1 MKLYQPALFS
11 LVLFTSFAQAEVQKS
26 EWITTWA
33 ASPQKVWN
41 KDFVFPTH
49 IPEQISNQTIRQ
61 VSQISLGG
69 EAVRLVFS
77 NQYGEQPLYIDKTT
91 VGLIKG
97 ESLKAKSAYPV
108 YFSGKLK
115 AQILPGK
122 QLISDP
128 IQLPVPDHAQ
138 LMVNSFIQK
147 PTTFKTFHWDAK
159 QTSWIISGNQTANLN
174 TPSSA
179 KTTTARLLLS
189 AIEVKPKRKAQVV
202 AVIGDSITD
211 GATATLDANT
221 RWTDFLAKRLS
232 PHQIAVINSGI
243 SGNRLL
249 TDGMGDSALKRLNSE
264 VFQYSGVKT
273 LIVLVGINDISWPG
287 TAFAPKQQIP
297 SFEALTEGYKRVVK
311 EAHEQ
316 GIQVIGATLL
326 PFSGALPNT
335 PLDNYYQPNKDELRQ
350 RINHWMRTSKTFDGV
365 LDLEQ
370 GLKDS
375 KHSDRLNP
383 IYDSGDHLH
392 PNDRGNQQMAN
403 LVDLN
408 QLVNQ

>member
-1 MKLYQPALFS
+1 MKFYQPALFS
-11 LVLFTSFAQAEVQKS
+11 LILFTSFAQAEVQKS
-26 EWITTWA
+26 QWVTTWA

-41 KDFVFPTH
+41 KDFVFPTN
-49 IPEQISNQTIRQ
+49 IPEQISNQTIKQ
-61 VSQISLGG
+61 ISQISLGG
-69 EAVRLVFS
+69 EAVRLVFT
-77 NQYGEQPLYIDKTT
+77 NQYGDQPLYIDKTT
-91 VGLIKG
+91 VGLVKG
-97 ESLKAKSAYPV
+97 QSLKSKNAYPV

-122 QLISDP
+122 QLMSDP

-138 LMVNSFIQK
+138 LMVNTFIQK
-147 PTTFKTFHWDAK
+147 PTIFKTFHWDAK
-159 QTSWIISGNQTANLN
+159 QTSWLITGNQTANLN

-189 AIEVKPKRKAQVV
+189 AIEVKPKRKSHVV
-202 AVIGDSITD
+202 AVVGDSITD

-232 PHQIAVINSGI
+232 AHHVAVINSGI

-249 TDGMGDSALKRLNSE
+249 NDSMGDSALERLKKE

-297 SFEALTEGYKRVVK
+297 SFEALTQGYKRVVD

-350 RINHWMRTSKTFDGV
+350 RINHWMRTSHTFDGV
-365 LDLEQ
+365 LDLDQ
-370 GLKDS
+370 GLKDP
-375 KHSDRLNP
+375 KHPDRLNP

-392 PNDRGNQQMAN
+392 PNDKGNQQMAN

>member
-26 EWITTWA
+26 QWVTTWA

-41 KDFVFPTH
+41 KDFVFPTL
-49 IPEQISNQTIRQ
+49 IPEQISNQTIKQ
-61 VSQISLGG
+61 ISQISLGG
-69 EAVRLVFS
+69 EAVRLVFT
-77 NQYGEQPLYIDKTT
+77 NQYGDQPLYIDKTT
-91 VGLIKG
+91 VGLVKG
-97 ESLKAKSAYPV
+97 QSLKSKSAYPV

-138 LMVNSFIQK
+138 LMVNTFIQR

-159 QTSWIISGNQTANLN
+159 QTSWLITGNQTTNLN

-189 AIEVKPKRKAQVV
+189 AVEVKPKRKAHVV

-232 PHQIAVINSGI
+232 PHQVAVINSGI

-249 TDGMGDSALKRLNSE
+249 TDGMGDSALDRLKKE
-264 VFQYSGVKT
+264 IFQYSGVKT

-316 GIQVIGATLL
+316 GIQVIGGTLL

-392 PNDRGNQQMAN
+392 PNDKGNQQMAN

-408 QLVNQ
+408 QLLNK

>member
-11 LVLFTSFAQAEVQKS
+11 LVLFTNFAQAEVQKS
-26 EWITTWA
+26 QWITTWA

-41 KDFVFPTH
+41 KDFVFPTN
-49 IPEQISNQTIRQ
+49 IPDQISNQTIKQ
-61 VSQISLGG
+61 ISQISLGG
-69 EAVRLVFS
+69 EAVRLVFT
-77 NQYGEQPLYIDKTT
+77 NQYGDQPLYIDKTT

-97 ESLKAKSAYPV
+97 QSLKSKNAYPV

-115 AQILPGK
+115 AQVLPGK
-122 QLISDP
+122 QLMSDP

-138 LMVNSFIQK
+138 LMVNTFIQK

-159 QTSWIISGNQTANLN
+159 QTSWLITGNQTTNLN

-189 AIEVKPKRKAQVV
+189 AVEVKPKRKAHVV

-232 PHQIAVINSGI
+232 PHQVAVINSGI

-249 TDGMGDSALKRLNSE
+249 TDGMGDSALDRLKKE
-264 VFQYSGVKT
+264 IFQYSGVKT

-297 SFEALTEGYKRVVK
+297 TFEVLTQGYKRVVD
-311 EAHEQ
+311 EAHRQ

-350 RINHWMRTSKTFDGV
+350 RINHWIRTSHTFDGV

-370 GLKDS
+370 GLKDP
-375 KHSDRLNP
+375 KHPDRLNP

-408 QLVNQ
+408 QLVKQ

>member
-1 MKLYQPALFS
+1 MKLYQPAIFS

-26 EWITTWA
+26 QWVTTWA

-41 KDFVFPTH
+41 KDFVFPTN
-49 IPEQISNQTIRQ
+49 IPDQISNQTIKQ
-61 VSQISLGG
+61 ISQISLGG
-69 EAVRLVFS
+69 EAVRLVFT
-77 NQYGEQPLYIDKTT
+77 NQYGDQPLYIDKTT
-91 VGLIKG
+91 VGLVKG
-97 ESLKAKSAYPV
+97 QSLKSKSAYPV

-122 QLISDP
+122 QLMSDP

-159 QTSWIISGNQTANLN
+159 QTSWLITGNQTANLN

-189 AIEVKPKRKAQVV
+189 AVEVKPKRKAHVV

-249 TDGMGDSALKRLNSE
+249 TDGMGDSALDRLKKE

-297 SFEALTEGYKRVVK
+297 TFETLTQGYKRVVD
-311 EAHEQ
+311 EAHRQ

-335 PLDNYYQPNKDELRQ
+335 PLDNYYQPNKDQLRQ
-350 RINHWMRTSKTFDGV
+350 RINHWIKTSHTFDGV

-370 GLKDS
+370 GLKDP
-375 KHSDRLNP
+375 KHPDRLNP

-408 QLVNQ
+408 ELVNQ

>member
-1 MKLYQPALFS
+1 MKFYQPALFS
-11 LVLFTSFAQAEVQKS
+11 LILFTSFAQAEVQKS
-26 EWITTWA
+26 QWVTTWA

-41 KDFVFPTH
+41 KDFVFPTN
-49 IPEQISNQTIRQ
+49 IPEQISNQTIKQ
-61 VSQISLGG
+61 ISQISLGG
-69 EAVRLVFS
+69 EAVRLVFT
-77 NQYGEQPLYIDKTT
+77 NQYGDQPLYIDKTT
-91 VGLIKG
+91 VGLVKG
-97 ESLKAKSAYPV
+97 QSLKSKNAYPV

-122 QLISDP
+122 QLMSDP

-138 LMVNSFIQK
+138 LMVNTFIQK
-147 PTTFKTFHWDAK
+147 PTIFKTFHWDAK
-159 QTSWIISGNQTANLN
+159 QTSWLITGNQTANLN

-189 AIEVKPKRKAQVV
+189 AVEVKPKRKAHVV
-202 AVIGDSITD
+202 AVVGDSITD

-232 PHQIAVINSGI
+232 AHHVAVINSGI

-249 TDGMGDSALKRLNSE
+249 TNGMGDSALERLE
-264 VFQYSGVKT
+264 KEIFQYSGVKT

-297 SFEALTEGYKRVVK
+297 TFEALTQGYKHVVE
-311 EAHEQ
+311 EAHRQ

-350 RINHWMRTSKTFDGV
+350 RINHWMRTSHTFDGV
-365 LDLEQ
+365 LDLDQ
-370 GLKDS
+370 GLKDP
-375 KHSDRLNP
+375 KHPDRLNP

-392 PNDRGNQQMAN
+392 PNDKGNQQMAN

>member
-1 MKLYQPALFS
+1 MKPYQSALFS
-11 LVLFTSFAQAEVQKS
+11 LVLFSTVAQADVQKS
-26 EWITTWA
+26 QWITTWA

-41 KDFVFPTH
+41 KDFAFPTN
-49 IPEQISNQTIRQ
+49 IPDQISNQTIKQ
-61 VSQISLGG
+61 ISQISLGG
-69 EAVRLVFS
+69 EAVRLVFT
-77 NQYGEQPLYIDKTT
+77 NQYGDQPLYIDKTT
-91 VGLIKG
+91 VGPVK
-97 ESLKAKSAYPV
+97 EQSLKSKSAYPV

-122 QLISDP
+122 QLMSDP

-138 LMVNSFIQK
+138 LMVNTFIQK

-159 QTSWIISGNQTANLN
+159 QTSWLITGNQTANLN

-189 AIEVKPKRKAQVV
+189 AVEVKPKRKAHVV

-249 TDGMGDSALKRLNSE
+249 TDGMGDSALERLQKE

-287 TAFAPKQQIP
+287 TAFAPKQHIP
-297 SFEALTEGYKRVVK
+297 TFEALTQGYKRVVD
-311 EAHEQ
+311 EAHRQ

-350 RINHWMRTSKTFDGV
+350 RINHWIRTSHTFDGV

-370 GLKDS
+370 GLKDP
-375 KHSDRLNP
+375 KHPDRLNP

-403 LVDLN
+403 LVDLK

>member
-1 MKLYQPALFS
+1 MKPYQSALFS
-11 LVLFTSFAQAEVQKS
+11 LVLFSTVAQAEVQKS
-26 EWITTWA
+26 QWVTTWA

-41 KDFVFPTH
+41 KDFVFPTN
-49 IPEQISNQTIRQ
+49 IPEQISNQTIKQ
-61 VSQISLGG
+61 ISQISLGG
-69 EAVRLVFS
+69 EAIRLVFT
-77 NQYGEQPLYIDKTT
+77 NQYGDQPLYIDKTT

-97 ESLKAKSAYPV
+97 QSLKSKSAYPV

-128 IQLPVPDHAQ
+128 IPLPVPDHAQ
-138 LMVNSFIQK
+138 LMVNTFIEK

-159 QTSWIISGNQTANLN
+159 QTSWLITGNQTTNLN

-189 AIEVKPKRKAQVV
+189 AVEVKPKRKAHVV
-202 AVIGDSITD
+202 TVIGDSITD

-232 PHQIAVINSGI
+232 PHQVAVINSGI

-249 TDGMGDSALKRLNSE
+249 NDGMGDSALERLKKE

-297 SFEALTEGYKRVVK
+297 TFEALTQGYKRVVD
-311 EAHEQ
+311 EAHRQ

-350 RINHWMRTSKTFDGV
+350 RINHWIRTSHTFDGV
-365 LDLEQ
+365 LELEQ
-370 GLKDS
+370 GLKDP
-375 KHSDRLNP
+375 KHPDRLNP

-408 QLVNQ
+408 ELVNQ

>member
-26 EWITTWA
+26 QWVTTWA

-41 KDFVFPTH
+41 KDFVFPTN
-49 IPEQISNQTIRQ
+49 IPDQISNQTIKQ
-61 VSQISLGG
+61 ISQISLGG
-69 EAVRLVFS
+69 EAIRLVFT
-77 NQYGEQPLYIDKTT
+77 NQYGDQPLYIDKTT
-91 VGLIKG
+91 VGLVKG
-97 ESLKAKSAYPV
+97 QSLKSKSAYPV

-122 QLISDP
+122 QLMSDP
-128 IQLPVPDHAQ
+128 IQLPVPDHGQ
-138 LMVNSFIQK
+138 LMVNTFIQR

-159 QTSWIISGNQTANLN
+159 QTSWLITGNQSANLN

-189 AIEVKPKRKAQVV
+189 SIEVKPKRKAHVV

-232 PHQIAVINSGI
+232 PHQVAVINSGI

-249 TDGMGDSALKRLNSE
+249 TDGMGDSALERLKKE

-297 SFEALTEGYKRVVK
+297 TFEALTQGYKGVVD
-311 EAHEQ
+311 EAHRQ

-350 RINHWMRTSKTFDGV
+350 RINHWMRTSHTFDGV

-370 GLKDS
+370 GLKDP
-375 KHSDRLNP
+375 KHPDRLNP

-408 QLVNQ
+408 QLINQ

>member
-1 MKLYQPALFS
+1 MKLYQSALFS

-26 EWITTWA
+26 QWITTWA

-41 KDFVFPTH
+41 KDFVFPTL
-49 IPEQISNQTIRQ
+49 IPEQISNQTIKQ
-61 VSQISLGG
+61 ISQISLGG
-69 EAVRLVFS
+69 EAVRLVFT
-77 NQYGEQPLYIDKTT
+77 NQYGDQPLYIDKTT
-91 VGLIKG
+91 VGLVKG
-97 ESLKAKSAYPV
+97 QSLKSKSAYPV

-138 LMVNSFIQK
+138 LMVNTFIQR

-159 QTSWIISGNQTANLN
+159 QTSWLITGNQTANLN
-174 TPSSA
+174 MPSSA

-189 AIEVKPKRKAQVV
+189 AVEVKPKRKAHVI

-221 RWTDFLAKRLS
+221 RWTDFLSKRLS
-232 PHQIAVINSGI
+232 PHQVAVINSGI

-249 TDGMGDSALKRLNSE
+249 TDGMGDNALDRLKKE

-273 LIVLVGINDISWPG
+273 LIVLLGINDISWPG

-297 SFEALTEGYKRVVK
+297 TFETLTQGYKGVVD
-311 EAHEQ
+311 EAHRQ

-335 PLDNYYQPNKDELRQ
+335 PLDNYYQPNKDQLRQ
-350 RINHWMRTSKTFDGV
+350 RINHWIRTSHTFDGV

-370 GLKDS
+370 GLKDP
-375 KHSDRLNP
+375 KHPDRLNP

-403 LVDLN
+403 LVDIN
-408 QLVNQ
+408 QLLHK

>member
-11 LVLFTSFAQAEVQKS
+11 LILFTSFAQAEVKKS

-41 KDFVFPTH
+41 KDFVFPTN
-49 IPEQISNQTIRQ
+49 IPDQISNQTIKQ
-61 VSQISLGG
+61 ISQISLGG
-69 EAVRLVFS
+69 EAVRLVFT
-77 NQYGEQPLYIDKTT
+77 NQYGDQPLSIDKTT
-91 VGLIKG
+91 VGIFKG
-97 ESLKAKSAYPV
+97 QSLKAKSTYPV

-159 QTSWIISGNQTANLN
+159 QTSWIIAGNQTANLN

-297 SFEALTEGYKRVVK
+297 SFETLTEGYKRVVK

-350 RINHWMRTSKTFDGV
+350 LINHWMRTSKTFDGV

>member
-1 MKLYQPALFS
+1 MKLSQATLFS
-11 LVLFTSFAQAEVQKS
+11 LVLFTSVAQAEVPKHQ
-26 EWITTWA
+26 WITTWA

-41 KDFVFPTH
+41 KDFVFSTN

-61 VSQISLGG
+61 LSQISLGG
-69 EAVRLVFS
+69 ETVRLVFT
-77 NQYGEQPLYIDKTT
+77 NQYGEQPLYIDQTT
-91 VGLIKG
+91 IGLANAA
-97 ESLKAKSAYPV
+97 SLKSKSTYPV
-108 YFSGKLK
+108 YFSGQLK
-115 AQILPGK
+115 AKILPGK

-128 IQLPVPDHAQ
+128 IQLPVPDHTQ
-138 LMVNSFIQK
+138 LVVNSFIQK
-147 PTTFKTFHWDAK
+147 PATFKTFHWDAK
-159 QTSWIISGNQTANLN
+159 QTSWLIKGNQTTNLT
-174 TPSSA
+174 TPTDA
-179 KTTTARLLLS
+179 RTTTARLLLS
-189 AIEVKPKRKAQVV
+189 AIEVKPKQKAQVV

-232 PHQIAVINSGI
+232 AHQLAVINSGI

-249 TDGMGDSALKRLNSE
+249 TDGMGDSVLKRLNSE

-273 LIVLVGINDISWPG
+273 LIVLIGINDISWPG

-297 SFEALTEGYKRVVK
+297 SFEALTKGYQSVVNA
-311 EAHEQ
+311 AHKQ

-350 RINHWMRTSKTFDGV
+350 RINQWIRTSHTFDGV
-365 LDLEQ
+365 LDLDE
-370 GLKDS
+370 GLKDP
-375 KHSDRLNP
+375 KHPDRLNP

-392 PNDRGNQQMAN
+392 PNDRGNQHMAE
-403 LVDLN
+403 LV
-408 QLVNQ
+408 QLDQIIKN

>member
-1 MKLYQPALFS
+1 MKLYQPVLFS
-11 LVLFTSFAQAEVQKS
+11 LILFTSFAQAEVKKT

-41 KDFVFPTH
+41 KDFVFPTN
-49 IPEQISNQTIRQ
+49 IPDQISNQTIKQ
-61 VSQISLGG
+61 ISQISLGG
-69 EAVRLVFS
+69 EAVRLIFT
-77 NQYGEQPLYIDKTT
+77 NQYGDQPLYIDQTT
-91 VGLIKG
+91 IGLANAA
-97 ESLKAKSAYPV
+97 SLKSKSTYPV
-108 YFSGKLK
+108 YFSGQLK
-115 AQILPGK
+115 AKILPGK
-122 QLISDP
+122 QLVSDP
-128 IQLPVPDHAQ
+128 IELAVPDHTQ
-138 LMVNSFIQK
+138 LEVNSFIQK

-159 QTSWIISGNQTANLN
+159 QTSWLISGNQTTNFT
-174 TPSSA
+174 TPTDA

-189 AIEVKPKRKAQVV
+189 AIEVKPKQKAQVV

-232 PHQIAVINSGI
+232 AHQVAVINSGI

-249 TDGMGDSALKRLNSE
+249 TGGMGDSALDRLKKE
-264 VFQYSGVKT
+264 IFQYSGVKT

-297 SFEALTEGYKRVVK
+297 TFEALTQGYKGVVD
-311 EAHEQ
+311 EAHRQ

-350 RINHWMRTSKTFDGV
+350 RINHWIRTSHTFDGV

-370 GLKDS
+370 GLKDP
-375 KHSDRLNP
+375 KHPDRLNP

-408 QLVNQ
+408 ELVNQ

>member
-11 LVLFTSFAQAEVQKS
+11 LVLFSTVAQADVQKS
-26 EWITTWA
+26 QWITTWA

-41 KDFVFPTH
+41 KDFVFPTN
-49 IPEQISNQTIRQ
+49 IPDQISNQTIKQ
-61 VSQISLGG
+61 FSQISLGG

-77 NQYGEQPLYIDKTT
+77 NQYGDQPLSIDKTT
-91 VGLIKG
+91 VGLVKG
-97 ESLKAKSAYPV
+97 QSLKSKNAYPV

-128 IQLPVPDHAQ
+128 IPLTVPDHAQ
-138 LMVNSFIQK
+138 LMVNTFIQK

-159 QTSWIISGNQTANLN
+159 QTSWLITGNQTANLN

-189 AIEVKPKRKAQVV
+189 AIEVKPKRKAHVV

-232 PHQIAVINSGI
+232 PHQVAVINSGI

-249 TDGMGDSALKRLNSE
+249 TDGMGDSALDRLKKE
-264 VFQYSGVKT
+264 IFQYSGVKT

-297 SFEALTEGYKRVVK
+297 SFEALTQGYKRVVD
-311 EAHEQ
+311 EAHRQ

-350 RINHWMRTSKTFDGV
+350 RINHWIRTSHTFDGV

-370 GLKDS
+370 GLKDP
-375 KHSDRLNP
+375 KHPDRLNP

>member
-11 LVLFTSFAQAEVQKS
+11 LILFTSFAQAEVQKS
-26 EWITTWA
+26 QWITTWA

-41 KDFVFPTH
+41 KDFVFPTN
-49 IPEQISNQTIRQ
+49 IPDQISNQTIKQ
-61 VSQISLGG
+61 ISQISLGG
-69 EAVRLVFS
+69 EAVRLVFT
-77 NQYGEQPLYIDKTT
+77 NQYGDQPLSIDKTT
-91 VGLIKG
+91 VGIFKG
-97 ESLKAKSAYPV
+97 QSLKAKSVYPV

-159 QTSWIISGNQTANLN
+159 QTSWIIAGNQTANSN

-179 KTTTARLLLS
+179 QTTTARLLLS
-189 AIEVKPKRKAQVV
+189 AIEVKPKHKTHVV

-273 LIVLVGINDISWPG
+273 LIVLIGINDISWPG

-311 EAHEQ
+311 DAHEQ

>member
-11 LVLFTSFAQAEVQKS
+11 LVLFTSFAQAEVQKRQ
-26 EWITTWA
+26 WITTWA

-41 KDFVFPTH
+41 KDFVFPTN
-49 IPEQISNQTIRQ
+49 IPDQISNQTIKQ
-61 VSQISLGG
+61 ISQISLGG
-69 EAVRLVFS
+69 EAIRLVFT
-77 NQYGEQPLYIDKTT
+77 NQYGDQPLYIDKTT
-91 VGLIKG
+91 VGLVKG
-97 ESLKAKSAYPV
+97 QSLKSKSAYPV

-128 IQLPVPDHAQ
+128 IPLPVPDHAQ
-138 LMVNSFIQK
+138 LMVNTFIQS

-159 QTSWIISGNQTANLN
+159 QTSWLITGNQTANLN

-189 AIEVKPKRKAQVV
+189 AVEVKPKRKAHVV

-232 PHQIAVINSGI
+232 PHQVALINSGI

-249 TDGMGDSALKRLNSE
+249 TDGIGDSSLERLE
-264 VFQYSGVKT
+264 KEIFQYSGVKT

-297 SFEALTEGYKRVVK
+297 TFEALTQGYKRVVD
-311 EAHEQ
+311 EAHRQ

-350 RINHWMRTSKTFDGV
+350 RINHWIRTSHTFDGV
-365 LDLEQ
+365 LDLER
-370 GLKDS
+370 GLKDP
-375 KHSDRLNP
+375 KHPDRLNP

-403 LVDLN
+403 LVDVN
-408 QLVNQ
+408 QLLHN

>member
-26 EWITTWA
+26 QWVTTWA

-41 KDFVFPTH
+41 KDFVFPTN
-49 IPEQISNQTIRQ
+49 IPDQISNQTIKQ
-61 VSQISLGG
+61 ISQISLGG
-69 EAVRLVFS
+69 EAIRLVFT
-77 NQYGEQPLYIDKTT
+77 NQYGDQPLYIDKTT
-91 VGLIKG
+91 MGLVKG
-97 ESLKAKSAYPV
+97 QSLKSKSAYPV

-128 IQLPVPDHAQ
+128 IQLPVPNHSQ
-138 LMVNSFIQK
+138 LMVNSFIHK
-147 PTTFKTFHWDAK
+147 PTIFKTFHWDAK
-159 QTSWIISGNQTANLN
+159 QTSWLIKGNQTANLN

-189 AIEVKPKRKAQVV
+189 AVEVKPKRKAHVV

-232 PHQIAVINSGI
+232 PHQVAVINSGI

-249 TDGMGDSALKRLNSE
+249 TDGMGDNALDRLKKE

-297 SFEALTEGYKRVVK
+297 TFEALTQGYKRVVD
-311 EAHEQ
+311 EAHRQ

-350 RINHWMRTSKTFDGV
+350 RINHWIRTSHTFDGV

-370 GLKDS
+370 GLKAP
-375 KHSDRLNP
+375 KHPDRLNP

-408 QLVNQ
+408 ELVNQ

>member
-1 MKLYQPALFS
+1 MKLYQATLFS
-11 LVLFTSFAQAEVQKS
+11 LTLITSVAQAEVPQHQ
-26 EWITTWA
+26 WITTWS

-41 KDFVFPTH
+41 KDFVFPTL

-61 VSQISLGG
+61 VSPISLGG
-69 EAVRLVFS
+69 EAVRLVFT
-77 NQYGEQPLYIDKTT
+77 NQYGEQPLYIDQTT
-91 VGLIKG
+91 IGLANAA
-97 ESLKAKSAYPV
+97 SLKSKSTYPV
-108 YFSGKLK
+108 YFSGQPK
-115 AQILPGK
+115 AKILPSK

-128 IQLPVPDHAQ
+128 IPLPVPDHTQ
-138 LMVNSFIQK
+138 LVVNSFIQK

-159 QTSWIISGNQTANLN
+159 QTSWLIKGNQTTNLT
-174 TPSSA
+174 TPTDA

-189 AIEVKPKRKAQVV
+189 AIEVKPKQKAQVV

-211 GATATLDANT
+211 GATATLDANS

-232 PHQIAVINSGI
+232 AHQVAVINSGI

-273 LIVLVGINDISWPG
+273 LIVLIGINDISWPG
-287 TAFAPKQQIP
+287 TAFASKQQIP
-297 SFEALTEGYKRVVK
+297 SFQALTESYKRVVR
-311 EAHEQ
+311 EAHQQ

-335 PLDNYYQPNKDELRQ
+335 PLDNYYQPNKDQLRQ
-350 RINHWMRTSKTFDGV
+350 RINQWIRTSHTFDGV
-365 LDLEQ
+365 LDLDN
-370 GLKDS
+370 GLKDP
-375 KHSDRLNP
+375 KHPNRLNP

-392 PNDRGNQQMAN
+392 PNDRGNQHMAE
-403 LVDLN
+403 LVRLDQIIKN
-408 QLVNQ
+408 

>member
-1 MKLYQPALFS
+1 MKLYQATLFS
-11 LVLFTSFAQAEVQKS
+11 LALFTSFAQAEIQKS
-26 EWITTWA
+26 QWITTWA

-41 KDFVFPTH
+41 KDFVFPTN
-49 IPEQISNQTIRQ
+49 IPEQISNQTIKQ
-61 VSQISLGG
+61 ISQISLGG
-69 EAVRLVFS
+69 EAVRLVFT
-77 NQYGEQPLYIDKTT
+77 NQYGDQPLYIDKTT
-91 VGLIKG
+91 VGLFKG
-97 ESLKAKSAYPV
+97 QSLKSKSAYPV

-128 IQLPVPDHAQ
+128 IPLPVPDHAQ
-138 LMVNSFIQK
+138 LMVNTFIQK

-159 QTSWIISGNQTANLN
+159 QTSWLITGNQTANLN

-189 AIEVKPKRKAQVV
+189 AVEVNPKRKAPVV

-232 PHQIAVINSGI
+232 PHQVAVINSGI

-297 SFEALTEGYKRVVK
+297 TFEALTQGYKRVID
-311 EAHEQ
+311 EAHRQ

-335 PLDNYYQPNKDELRQ
+335 PLDNYYQMNKDELRQ
-350 RINHWMRTSKTFDGV
+350 RINHWIRTSHTFDAV

-370 GLKDS
+370 GLKDP
-375 KHSDRLNP
+375 KHPDRLNP

>member
-1 MKLYQPALFS
+1 MKLYQPTLFS

-26 EWITTWA
+26 QWVTTWA

-41 KDFVFPTH
+41 KDFVFPTN
-49 IPEQISNQTIRQ
+49 IPDQISNQTIQ
-61 VSQISLGG
+61 QISQISLGG
-69 EAVRLVFS
+69 EAIRLVFT
-77 NQYGEQPLYIDKTT
+77 NQYGDQPLYIDKTT

-97 ESLKAKSAYPV
+97 QSLKLKSTYPV

-122 QLISDP
+122 QLMSDP

-159 QTSWIISGNQTANLN
+159 QTSWLITGNQTANLN
-174 TPSSA
+174 TPNSA

-189 AIEVKPKRKAQVV
+189 AVEVKPKRKAHVV

-232 PHQIAVINSGI
+232 PHQVAVINSGI

-249 TDGMGDSALKRLNSE
+249 TDGMGDSALERLQKE

-297 SFEALTEGYKRVVK
+297 TFETLTQGYKRVVD
-311 EAHEQ
+311 EAHRQ

-335 PLDNYYQPNKDELRQ
+335 PLDNYYQPNKDQLRQ
-350 RINHWMRTSKTFDGV
+350 RINHWIRTSHTFDGV

-370 GLKDS
+370 GLKDP
-375 KHSDRLNP
+375 KHPDRLNP

>member
-26 EWITTWA
+26 QWITTWA

-41 KDFVFPTH
+41 KDFVFPTN
-49 IPEQISNQTIRQ
+49 IPEQISNQTIKQ
-61 VSQISLGG
+61 ISQISLGG
-69 EAVRLVFS
+69 EAVRLVFT
-77 NQYGEQPLYIDKTT
+77 NQYGDQPLYIDKTT
-91 VGLIKG
+91 VGLVKG
-97 ESLKAKSAYPV
+97 QSLKSKSAYPV

-122 QLISDP
+122 QLMSDP

-138 LMVNSFIQK
+138 LMVNTFIQK

-159 QTSWIISGNQTANLN
+159 QTSWLITGNQTAKLN

-189 AIEVKPKRKAQVV
+189 AIEVKPKRKAHVV
-202 AVIGDSITD
+202 AVVGDSITD

-232 PHQIAVINSGI
+232 PHQVAVINSGI

-249 TDGMGDSALKRLNSE
+249 NDGMGDSALERLQKE

-297 SFEALTEGYKRVVK
+297 TFEALTQGYKRVVD
-311 EAHEQ
+311 EAHRQ

-350 RINHWMRTSKTFDGV
+350 RINHWIRTSHTFDGV
-365 LDLEQ
+365 LELEQ
-370 GLKDS
+370 GLKDP
-375 KHSDRLNP
+375 KHPDRLNP

-403 LVDLN
+403 LVDLK

>member
-26 EWITTWA
+26 QWVTTWA

-41 KDFVFPTH
+41 KDFVFPTN
-49 IPEQISNQTIRQ
+49 IPDQISNQTIKQ
-61 VSQISLGG
+61 ISQISLGG
-69 EAVRLVFS
+69 ETIRLVFT
-77 NQYGEQPLYIDKTT
+77 NQYGDQPLYIDKTT
-91 VGLIKG
+91 VGLVKG
-97 ESLKAKSAYPV
+97 QSLKSKSAYPV

-115 AQILPGK
+115 AQILPGQ
-122 QLISDP
+122 QLMSDP

-138 LMVNSFIQK
+138 LMVNTFIQK

-159 QTSWIISGNQTANLN
+159 QTSWLITGNQTANLN

-189 AIEVKPKRKAQVV
+189 AIEVKPKRKAHVV

-249 TDGMGDSALKRLNSE
+249 TDGMGDSALDRLKKE

-297 SFEALTEGYKRVVK
+297 TFEALTQSYKRVVD
-311 EAHEQ
+311 EAHRQ

-335 PLDNYYQPNKDELRQ
+335 PLDNYYQPNKDQLRQ
-350 RINHWMRTSKTFDGV
+350 RINHWIRTSHTFDGV

-370 GLKDS
+370 GLKDP
-375 KHSDRLNP
+375 KHPDRLNP

-408 QLVNQ
+408 QLFNQ

>member
-26 EWITTWA
+26 QWVTTWA

-41 KDFVFPTH
+41 KDFVFPTN
-49 IPEQISNQTIRQ
+49 IPDQISNQTIKQ
-61 VSQISLGG
+61 ISQISLGG
-69 EAVRLVFS
+69 EAIRLVFT
-77 NQYGEQPLYIDKTT
+77 NQYGDQPLYIDKTT
-91 VGLIKG
+91 VGLAKG
-97 ESLKAKSAYPV
+97 QSLKSNSAYPV

-122 QLISDP
+122 QLMSDP

-159 QTSWIISGNQTANLN
+159 QTSWLITGNQTANLN

-189 AIEVKPKRKAQVV
+189 AIEVKPKRKAHVV
-202 AVIGDSITD
+202 AVVGDSITD

-232 PHQIAVINSGI
+232 PHQVAVINSGI

-249 TDGMGDSALKRLNSE
+249 TDGMGDSALDRLKKE
-264 VFQYSGVKT
+264 IFQYSGVKT

-297 SFEALTEGYKRVVK
+297 TFEALTQGYKGVVD
-311 EAHEQ
+311 EAHRQ

-350 RINHWMRTSKTFDGV
+350 RINHWIRTSHTFDGV

-370 GLKDS
+370 GLKDT
-375 KHSDRLNP
+375 KHPDRLNP

-408 QLVNQ
+408 ELVNQ

>member
-26 EWITTWA
+26 QWVTTWA

-41 KDFVFPTH
+41 KDFVFPTN
-49 IPEQISNQTIRQ
+49 IPGQISNQTIKQ
-61 VSQISLGG
+61 ISQISLGG
-69 EAVRLVFS
+69 EAVRLVFT
-77 NQYGEQPLYIDKTT
+77 NQYGDQPLSIDKTT

-97 ESLKAKSAYPV
+97 QSLKSKNAYPV

-138 LMVNSFIQK
+138 LMVNTFIQK

-159 QTSWIISGNQTANLN
+159 QTSWLITGNQTANLN

-189 AIEVKPKRKAQVV
+189 SIEVKPKRKAHVV

-249 TDGMGDSALKRLNSE
+249 TDGMGDSALERLQKE

-297 SFEALTEGYKRVVK
+297 SFEALTEGYKRVVD
-311 EAHEQ
+311 EAHRQ

-350 RINHWMRTSKTFDGV
+350 RINHWIRTSHTFDGV

-370 GLKDS
+370 GLKDP
-375 KHSDRLNP
+375 KHPDRLNP
-383 IYDSGDHLH
+383 IYDSGDRLH

-408 QLVNQ
+408 ELVNQ

>member
-1 MKLYQPALFS
+1 MKLYQSALFS
-11 LVLFTSFAQAEVQKS
+11 LVLSSTVAQAEVQNS
-26 EWITTWA
+26 QWITTWA

-41 KDFVFPTH
+41 KDFVFPTL
-49 IPEQISNQTIRQ
+49 IPDQISNQTIKQ
-61 VSQISLGG
+61 ISQISLGG
-69 EAVRLVFS
+69 EAVRLIFT
-77 NQYGEQPLYIDKTT
+77 NQYGDRPIYIDKTT

-97 ESLKAKSAYPV
+97 QSLKSKSAYPV

-128 IQLPVPDHAQ
+128 IQLPVPDHGQ
-138 LMVNSFIQK
+138 LMVNTFIQK

-159 QTSWIISGNQTANLN
+159 QTSWLITGNQTADLKA
-174 TPSSA
+174 PSSA

-189 AIEVKPKRKAQVV
+189 AVEVKPKRKAHVIT
-202 AVIGDSITD
+202 VIGDSITD

-232 PHQIAVINSGI
+232 SHQVAVINSGI

-249 TDGMGDSALKRLNSE
+249 NDGMGDSALERLKKE

-287 TAFAPKQQIP
+287 TAFAPKQPIP
-297 SFEALTEGYKRVVK
+297 TFEALTQGYKRVVD
-311 EAHEQ
+311 EAHRQ

-350 RINHWMRTSKTFDGV
+350 RINHWMRTSHTFDGV
-365 LDLEQ
+365 LDLDQ
-370 GLKDS
+370 GLKDP
-375 KHSDRLNP
+375 KHPDRLNP

-403 LVDLN
+403 LVDVN
-408 QLVNQ
+408 QLLHK

>member
-11 LVLFTSFAQAEVQKS
+11 LVLFTSFAQGEVQKS
-26 EWITTWA
+26 QWVTTWA

-41 KDFVFPTH
+41 KDFVFPTN
-49 IPEQISNQTIRQ
+49 IPDQISNQTIKQ
-61 VSQISLGG
+61 ISQISLGG
-69 EAVRLVFS
+69 EAIRLVFT
-77 NQYGEQPLYIDKTT
+77 NQYGDQPLYIDKTT
-91 VGLIKG
+91 VGLVKG
-97 ESLKAKSAYPV
+97 QSLKSKSAYPV

-128 IQLPVPDHAQ
+128 IPLPVPNHSQ
-138 LMVNSFIQK
+138 LMVNTFIQK

-159 QTSWIISGNQTANLN
+159 QTSWLITGNQTANLN

-189 AIEVKPKRKAQVV
+189 AVEVKPKRKAHVV

-249 TDGMGDSALKRLNSE
+249 TDGMGDSALDRLKKE
-264 VFQYSGVKT
+264 IFQYSGVKT

-297 SFEALTEGYKRVVK
+297 TFEALTQGYKRVVD
-311 EAHEQ
+311 EAHRQ

-350 RINHWMRTSKTFDGV
+350 RINHWIRTSHTFDGV

-370 GLKDS
+370 GLKDP
-375 KHSDRLNP
+375 KHPDRLNP

-408 QLVNQ
+408 QLVKQ

>member
-26 EWITTWA
+26 QWVTTWA

-41 KDFVFPTH
+41 KDFVFPTN
-49 IPEQISNQTIRQ
+49 IPDQISNQTIKQ
-61 VSQISLGG
+61 ISQISLGG
-69 EAVRLVFS
+69 EAVRLVFT
-77 NQYGEQPLYIDKTT
+77 NQYGDQPLYIDKTT
-91 VGLIKG
+91 VGLVKG
-97 ESLKAKSAYPV
+97 QSLKSKSAYPV

-128 IQLPVPDHAQ
+128 IPLPVPNHSQ
-138 LMVNSFIQK
+138 LMVNTFIEK

-159 QTSWIISGNQTANLN
+159 QTSWLITGNQTANLN

-189 AIEVKPKRKAQVV
+189 AVEVKPKRKAHVV

-232 PHQIAVINSGI
+232 PHQVAVINSGI

-264 VFQYSGVKT
+264 VFQYSGIKT

-297 SFEALTEGYKRVVK
+297 SFETLTEGYKRVVK
-311 EAHEQ
+311 EAHRQ

-350 RINHWMRTSKTFDGV
+350 RINHWIRTSHTFDGV

-370 GLKDS
+370 GLKDP
-375 KHSDRLNP
+375 KHPDRLNP

-408 QLVNQ
+408 HLVNQ

>member
-1 MKLYQPALFS
+1 MKLYQTTLFS

-41 KDFVFPTH
+41 KDFVFPTN
-49 IPEQISNQTIRQ
+49 IPDQISNQTIKQ
-61 VSQISLGG
+61 ISQISLGG
-69 EAVRLVFS
+69 EAIRLVFT
-77 NQYGEQPLYIDKTT
+77 NQYGDQPLYIDKTT

-97 ESLKAKSAYPV
+97 QSLKLKSTYPV

-122 QLISDP
+122 QLMSDP
-128 IQLPVPDHAQ
+128 IHLPVPDHGQ
-138 LMVNSFIQK
+138 LMVNTFIQK

-159 QTSWIISGNQTANLN
+159 QTSWLITGNQTANLN
-174 TPSSA
+174 TPNSA

-189 AIEVKPKRKAQVV
+189 SIEVKPKRKAHVV

-211 GATATLDANT
+211 GATATLDTNT

-249 TDGMGDSALKRLNSE
+249 KDGMGDSALERLKKE

-297 SFEALTEGYKRVVK
+297 TFEALTQGYKRVVD
-311 EAHEQ
+311 EAHRQ

-350 RINHWMRTSKTFDGV
+350 RINHWIRTSHTFDGV
-365 LDLEQ
+365 LELEQ
-370 GLKDS
+370 GLKDP
-375 KHSDRLNP
+375 KHPDRLNP

-403 LVDLN
+403 LVDLK

>member
-1 MKLYQPALFS
+1 MKLYQSALFS
-11 LVLFTSFAQAEVQKS
+11 LVLSSTVAQAEVQNS
-26 EWITTWA
+26 QWITTWA

-41 KDFVFPTH
+41 KDFVFPTL
-49 IPEQISNQTIRQ
+49 IPDQISNQTIKQ
-61 VSQISLGG
+61 ISQISLGG
-69 EAVRLVFS
+69 EAVRLIFT
-77 NQYGEQPLYIDKTT
+77 NQYGDQPIYIDKTT

-97 ESLKAKSAYPV
+97 QSLKSKNAYPV

-128 IQLPVPDHAQ
+128 IQLPIPDHGQ
-138 LMVNSFIQK
+138 LMVNTFIQK

-159 QTSWIISGNQTANLN
+159 QTSWLITGNQTADLKA
-174 TPSSA
+174 PSRA

-189 AIEVKPKRKAQVV
+189 AVEVKPKRKAHVI

-232 PHQIAVINSGI
+232 PHQVAVINSGI

-249 TDGMGDSALKRLNSE
+249 NDGMGDSALERLKKE

-273 LIVLVGINDISWPG
+273 LIVLVGINDISWPS
-287 TAFAPKQQIP
+287 TAFAPKQPIP
-297 SFEALTEGYKRVVK
+297 TFEALTQGYKRVVD
-311 EAHEQ
+311 EAHRQ

-350 RINHWMRTSKTFDGV
+350 RVNHWMRTSHTFDGV
-365 LDLEQ
+365 LDLDQ
-370 GLKDS
+370 GLKDP
-375 KHSDRLNP
+375 KHPDRLNP

-403 LVDLN
+403 LVDVN
-408 QLVNQ
+408 QLLHK

>member
-1 MKLYQPALFS
+1 MKLYQTTLFS

-41 KDFVFPTH
+41 KDFVFPTN
-49 IPEQISNQTIRQ
+49 IPDQISNQTIKQ
-61 VSQISLGG
+61 ISQISLGG
-69 EAVRLVFS
+69 EAIRLVFT
-77 NQYGEQPLYIDKTT
+77 NQYGDQPLYIDKTT

-97 ESLKAKSAYPV
+97 QSLKLKSTYPV

-122 QLISDP
+122 QLMSDP
-128 IQLPVPDHAQ
+128 IHLPVPDHGQ
-138 LMVNSFIQK
+138 LMVNTFIQK

-159 QTSWIISGNQTANLN
+159 QTSWLITGNQTANLN
-174 TPSSA
+174 TPNSA

-189 AIEVKPKRKAQVV
+189 SIEVKPKRKAHVV

-211 GATATLDANT
+211 GATATLDTNT

-249 TDGMGDSALKRLNSE
+249 TDGMGDSALERLQKE

-297 SFEALTEGYKRVVK
+297 TFEALTQGYKRIIE
-311 EAHEQ
+311 EAHRQ

-350 RINHWMRTSKTFDGV
+350 RINHWMRTSHTFDGV

-370 GLKDS
+370 GLKDP
-375 KHSDRLNP
+375 KHPDRLNP

-408 QLVNQ
+408 ELVNQ